1 MTSNNYYGFAHGGNT
16 YGSGYLST
24 PNVAQAGFGH
34 GPVASSYTA
43 TQRASSYDQGFATTG
58 ATMAANYGY
67 ARPQVGHSR
76 SFFQAPAAVAYTQDA
91 NQYSA
96 ANATT
101 TMYPYTASST
111 SYTNTYNSVVTNYAA
126 SALYSQQSTVA
137 QHDNTSTAAYPSN
150 KQGNW
155 NFKKTLKTNKMKTA
169 PKVQQL
175 HYCEVCKISCAGPQ
189 TYKEHLDGQRH
200 KKKEAQMKTGAA
212 ITPNKR
218 GQPVG
223 VSLRCGLCDVTC
235 TGNDAYAAHIR
246 GSKHQKVLK
255 LHTRLGKPIPSSD
268 PVVLSQKS
276 GLNKT
281 SEVSIPQ
288 MPATTGKIKVL
299 GTPKIN
305 FLSGGRLHTTSSAS
319 ENEPQ
324 PLQEDSM
331 PQETTFQPMPPPS
344 TPSAVSSQFE
354 STSSLNSSYIASA
367 ESNLM
372 DQDKNDSQP
381 VGQDYVEE
389 IKSDDSKA
397 VSFHCKLCD
406 CRFNDPN
413 AKEMHLK
420 GRRHRLQY
428 KKKVD
433 PNLVVDIKPS
443 LKQRK
448 IQETKDRRY
457 FHNKQRDHYWNDG
470 WYPPP
475 NRGGGVGV
483 GVGGGGYGYDNRHM
497 PPPPP
502 PPHMMPLSGFS
513 GPVGP
518 GPMMG
523 PAPFRGR
530 SGHSGGSWD
539 DNHLIQK
546 HSEICPSESELDEI
560 HHVVMVTERA
570 LAGVYDKLSKEDSQ
584 AAMNEVIKKEFREEI
599 SNLPGDQTTTSS
611 ESVTNNTM
619 NQETAGT
626 DENPENSKQLDDNLS
641 YNKAEKT
648 TNGQNSETNEKNDD
662 VQSNRMLRGLMRIGP
677 LAKNLLLSGDRE
689 VDLVI
694 VCSDKPTVQLVQRVV
709 EHLPKQLEE
718 VNPSDKFEIQVK
730 LAEAMI
736 SVMSTSEPQITVNVS
751 FTSPSIRDNSVSD
764 GAPAEMVKEPKQM
777 LDRQKC
783 LNALAALRHAKWY
796 QARVANL
803 HPCPMTIRLIRDL
816 CRRLPTWSKLDLW
829 AVELLCERV
838 ISSAG
843 EQLNPGEAFRHVLE
857 AIASGLLLPGGAGLM
872 DPCEKEPTDALANLT
887 RQEREDI
894 TSSAQHALRL
904 IAFRQIHKILGVEPM
919 QPRPRKRRLDS
930 GTEESNAQ
938 EGDND
943 NKKDKKETTWTEED
957 GLSSVNDENSQKLP
971 KTEPTNENSSDT
983 TSTI

>member
-255 LHTRLGKPIPSSD
+255 LHTRL
-268 PVVLSQKS
+268 
-276 GLNKT
+276 
-281 SEVSIPQ
+281 
-288 MPATTGKIKVL
+288 
-299 GTPKIN
+299 
-305 FLSGGRLHTTSSAS
+305 
-319 ENEPQ
+319 
-324 PLQEDSM
+324 
-331 PQETTFQPMPPPS
+331 
-344 TPSAVSSQFE
+344 
-354 STSSLNSSYIASA
+354 

-611 ESVTNNTM
+611 ESVTNNPM

>member
-1 MTSNNYYGFAHGGNT
+1 MTSNNYYGFTHGGNT
-16 YGSGYLST
+16 YGSGYISA
-24 PNVAQAGFGH
+24 PNMAQGGFSGH
-34 GPVASSYTA
+34 GPVASSYSA
-43 TQRASSYDQGFATTG
+43 APRASTYDQNFATTG
-58 ATMAANYGY
+58 AAMATNYGY
-67 ARPQVGHSR
+67 ARPSVGHSR
-76 SFFQAPAAVAYTQDA
+76 SFFQAPAAVAYPTDA

-96 ANATT
+96 ANPTS
-101 TMYPYTASST
+101 TMYPYTGNSS

-126 SALYSQQSTVA
+126 SALYSQQATVA
-137 QHDNTSTAAYPSN
+137 QHDNSSTAAYTSG

-155 NFKKTLKTNKMKTA
+155 NFKKTLKGNKMKTT

-189 TYKEHLDGQRH
+189 TYKEHLDGQKH
-200 KKKEAQMKTGAA
+200 KKKEAQMKTGTA

-223 VSLRCGLCDVTC
+223 VSLRCELCDVTC

-255 LHTRLGKPIPSSD
+255 LHTKL
-268 PVVLSQKS
+268 
-276 GLNKT
+276 
-281 SEVSIPQ
+281 
-288 MPATTGKIKVL
+288 VL

-305 FLSGGRLHTTSSAS
+305 FLSGGRLHTTNTPIIPPGVTLSNTTPEAES
-319 ENEPQ
+319 Q
-324 PLQEDSM
+324 PLNEDPM
-331 PQETTFQPMPPPS
+331 PQESSNYQPPS
-344 TPSAVSSQFE
+344 TPIVPN
-354 STSSLNSSYIASA
+354 TSSSSVAPQFTSPSPPNSTFVITTDP
-367 ESNLM
+367 NLM
-372 DQDKNDSQP
+372 DYEKSDSQP
-381 VGQDYVEE
+381 VGQDYIEE
-389 IKSDDSKA
+389 HRSDDSKT

-448 IQETKDRRY
+448 IQETKDKRF
-457 FHNKQRDHYWNDG
+457 FHNKQRDHHYWND

-475 NRGGGVGV
+475 NRGMGMGGIA
-483 GVGGGGYGYDNRHM
+483 YGYM
-497 PPPPP
+497 PPPPPP
-502 PPHMMPLSGFS
+502 PPHMMPPSGFG
-513 GPVGP
+513 GPAGP
-518 GPMMG
+518 GGLLMG
-523 PAPFRGR
+523 PLPFRGR
-530 SGHSGGSWD
+530 GGHSGGSWD

-546 HSEICPSESELDEI
+546 HSEICPSENELDEI

-570 LAGVYDKLSKEDSQ
+570 LAGVYDKLSKEDNQ
-584 AAMNEVIKKEFREEI
+584 NAINEIIQKELKEEF
-599 SNLPGDQTTTSS
+599 SNVTEGQMVTNPS
-611 ESVTNNTM
+611 ESTTETINNNSTATKDE
-619 NQETAGT
+619 NQEELPKQTESCT
-626 DENPENSKQLDDNLS
+626 NENA
-641 YNKAEKT
+641 NKEEKT
-648 TNGQNSETNEKNDD
+648 TNGSNCETTNDKNDENN
-662 VQSNRMLRGLMRIGP
+662 SNRILRGLMRVGP
-677 LAKNLLLSGDRE
+677 LAKNLLLVGDKE

-694 VCSDKPTVQLVQRVV
+694 ICSDKPTNQLVMRVMN
-709 EHLPKQLEE
+709 HLPKQLEL
-718 VNPSDKFEIQVK
+718 VNPTDKYEIHVK
-730 LAEAMI
+730 IGEGKI
-736 SVMSTSEPQITVNVS
+736 SITSTSELPITVNVH
-751 FTSPSIRDNSVSD
+751 FTSPSIRESSAPEVI
-764 GAPAEMVKEPKQM
+764 APAEMVKEPKQI

-783 LNALAALRHAKWY
+783 LDALAALRHAKWY
-796 QARVANL
+796 QARVSNL
-803 HPCPMTIRLIRDL
+803 HPCPMIIRLIRDL

-919 QPRPRKRRLDS
+919 QSRPRKRRLDS
-930 GTEESNAQ
+930 EHEESNTL

-943 NKKDKKETTWTEED
+943 NKKDKKESVWTEED
-957 GLSSVNDENSQKLP
+957 AHTSACEENSQKIP
-971 KTEPTNENSSDT
+971 KSEGTIESSL
-983 TSTI
+983 TSTSP